1 MTQRMTSDVYPT
13 APGGNVDI
21 YTTTVVPNR
30 MHRLS
35 WSAIFAGVVIALI
48 TMFALQMFGL
58 AIGAATINP
67 KFEVNPV
74 EPALGTGAVI
84 WLVASNLI
92 ALFLG
97 GYVAGHFAAS
107 PSEEDGVFHGLVTW
121 GAVTLLTLA
130 MLTSSIAGMV
140 NGVVNAASN
149 VIGMAGMAVAE
160 ASPEVAD
167 ALNLQDMT
175 LQGIQGEI
183 RSLLQQ
189 SNDPA
194 LQSNPSTD
202 GTDATGQTAS
212 NTTSQFSSLSELELN
227 RGFSQLFA
235 GDTVD
240 ETQRQEFITLLT
252 ERTGMTQEEA
262 TTTVERW
269 ETTFTQI
276 RAEAEDTAREVS
288 QAIADATTALA
299 GALFASMLLGAF
311 AAGSGGLIGS
321 PERERERKIE
331 AATSAS

>member
-1 MTQRMTSDVYPT
+1 MTASMHRDINPTVSGGSVDV
-13 APGGNVDI
+13 

-35 WSAIFAGVVIALI
+35 WGAIFAGIVIALI

-97 GYVAGHFAAS
+97 GFVAGHFAAS
-107 PSEEDGVFHGLVTW
+107 PSEEDGVLHGLITW
-121 GAVTLLTLA
+121 GGVTLLTLA
-130 MLTSSIAGMV
+130 LLTSSVSGMV

-149 VIGMAGMAVAE
+149 AIGMAGMAVAE
-160 ASPEVAD
+160 AAPEVAD

-175 LQGIQGEI
+175 MQGIQGEI

-202 GTDATGQTAS
+202 STEQTTTGAA
-212 NTTSQFSSLSELELN
+212 NTQAQFSSLSELELN
-227 RGFSQLFA
+227 RGFSALFS

-240 ETQRQEFITLLT
+240 ETQRQDFITLLA

-262 TTTVERW
+262 ATTVERW
-269 ETTFTQI
+269 EQTFTQI
-276 RAEAEDTAREVS
+276 RTEAEDTAREVS
-288 QAIADATTALA
+288 QAIADAVTAFA
-299 GALFASMLLGAF
+299 GALFASMVLGAF
-311 AAGSGGLIGS
+311 AAGAGGLLGS
-321 PERERERKIE
+321 PEREREREI
-331 AATSAS
+331 AAAKS